1 MSRLRENVACA
12 NGEGRLAQR
21 AGLHDNNLDTVG
33 EPEWALIYGKIEHDF
48 IFFSTP
54 SLWEHGEKTRERP
67 RYSME
72 AAVDARTATLGRR
85 RQCGGR

>member
-33 EPEWALIYGKIEHDF
+33 EPEWALIYGKSSMIYFLQFTELRK
-48 IFFSTP
+48 
-54 SLWEHGEKTRERP
+54 SLRTWFGEVCSCCCLSLLPKL
-67 RYSME
+67 
-72 AAVDARTATLGRR
+72 A
-85 RQCGGR
+85 

>member
-33 EPEWALIYGKIEHDF
+33 EPEWALIYGKIEHDL
-48 IFFSTP
+48 FS
-54 SLWEHGEKTRERP
+54 SVYRAEKKSS
-67 RYSME
+67 Y
-72 AAVDARTATLGRR
+72 VVW
-85 RQCGGR
+85 